1 MIEKKVSPKGKSV
14 RVVFELPAEAAQKS
28 VTVVGDF
35 NEWNEETDVMKFD
48 AKTGVWSK
56 TISLKPGNTYEFRYL
71 VDGREW
77 RNDEQA
83 DGYVPNPFSGQN
95 SLLNI

>member
-1 MIEKKVSPKGKSV
+1 MIEKKMSPKGKSV
-14 RVVFELPAEAAQKS
+14 RVVFELPAEVAHES

-35 NEWNEETDVMKFD
+35 NDWNEEKDVMKFD

-56 TISLKPGNTYEFRYL
+56 TISLKPGNTYQFRYL
-71 VDGREW
+71 VDGQDW

-83 DGYVPNPFSGQN
+83 DGYVPNPFWGQN
-95 SLLNI
+95 SLLNV